1 MPFVSCRRTCRTSA
15 HHHRDDRRHKSTTAI
30 PAGPDILVAVGQAVQ
45 ADQPLTN
52 NPNVGGFGQGETEI
66 VLQNPARLQG
76 ATDFE
81 LGHYFDPSWD
91 IETINRVL
99 EHMSL
104 AFLDCHVKGD
114 SARCDYL
121 PARNDSQQ
129 YEGSLHQHRDPWPGF
144 KHLWASG
151 LEFYR
156 K

>member
-1 MPFVSCRRTCRTSA
+1 MAKINVPTLYAAGDQDNTSGFTQGIEKLYKQTGSA
-15 HHHRDDRRHKSTTAI
+15 DKYMLLFKNARHNI
-30 PAGPDILVAVGQAVQ
+30 GPHPA
-45 ADQPLTN
+45 
-52 NPNVGGFGQGETEI
+52 
-66 VLQNPARLQG
+66 PAASF

-129 YEGSLHQHRDPWPGF
+129 YEGSLNKHRDPWPGF